1 MRFAIKCPHCS
12 STIKLEPPWMRPV
25 YSCHCKPSDSMLA
38 FSLRLAATQAPKCI
52 TPMQDDA
59 LTPDIIA
66 RMYYYLREVRIKH
79 ADTCGLCRAVA
90 EQGLVCPDLEA
101 LRDASNKWLALK
113 VAYPEEKQK

>member
-59 LTPDIIA
+59 LAPDIIA

-79 ADTCGLCRAVA
+79 AGTCGLCRAVA